1 MVNPQSAV
9 ANNTYPAMPRIPRVR
24 GLQSLQLAMAPSAP
38 STRTPFVGPRAVST
52 TCAARSKNTEW
63 VRGKL
68 WKGEAPGP
76 EDPYTQRPEPE
87 DPSNLPEEA
96 LESRR
101 HYTPAPVPVQASR
114 LPLPPKRTEATAEKE
129 LKSLDPTYV
138 PATGAEGLE
147 EINPIRS
154 WWEQPG
160 HWGEESEF
168 RGFASPDKVAEKAV
182 VEVYLRRAV
191 VEVLALQQAGEF
203 PQWATRKWRRGDRS
217 DLEQALAVE
226 MQVQDGTASL
236 KGDASFVSQSL
247 TAEAEEGAEAHEQPV
262 SLDEAKEMS
271 KTWDSSWK
279 DLVLDDQVKFALR
292 KRLYQLTGTLIPD
305 AKLGAAR
312 TVKHVLTLASK
323 QPKPPKLAQ
332 LLSRRDDLQKLPNI
346 KVHSRKI
353 GPIDKEMAVG
363 RWKVIEEELKKR
375 DLPVTGTG
383 GLSKNKERDWLSG
396 KM

>member
-1 MVNPQSAV
+1 
-9 ANNTYPAMPRIPRVR
+9 MPRIPRVR
-24 GLQSLQLAMAPSAP
+24 GLQSLPLAIAPSAP
-38 STRTPFVGPRAVST
+38 STRTPFVASRGVST
-52 TCAARSKNTEW
+52 TYAAHSKNTEW

-96 LESRR
+96 LESRPR
-101 HYTPAPVPVQASR
+101 YGSGPAPVQASR

-129 LKSLDPTYV
+129 LKSADPTYV
-138 PATGAEGLE
+138 PATDAEGLE
-147 EINPIRS
+147 EINAIKS

-168 RGFASPDKVAEKAV
+168 RGFGSPDKVVEKAV

-191 VEVLALQQAGEF
+191 VEVLALQEAGAF
-203 PQWATRKWRRGDRS
+203 SQWATKKWRKGDRS
-217 DLEQALAVE
+217 DLDQVLALE
-226 MQVQDGTASL
+226 IQVQDGTASL
-236 KGDASFVSQSL
+236 KGDASSVSQSL
-247 TAEAEEGAEAHEQPV
+247 TAEAEEAVEAHEQPV
-262 SLDEAKEMS
+262 SLEEAKEMT

-292 KRLYQLTGTLIPD
+292 KRLYQLTGNLIPD

-332 LLSRRDDLQKLPNI
+332 LLSRRGDLQQLPNI
-346 KVHSRKI
+346 RVHSRKI
-353 GPIDKEMAVG
+353 GPIDKEVAVG

-375 DLPVTGTG
+375 NLPVTGTG

-396 KM
+396 KI

>member
-1 MVNPQSAV
+1 
-9 ANNTYPAMPRIPRVR
+9 MPRIPRVR
-24 GLQSLQLAMAPSAP
+24 GLQSLQLAIAPTAP
-38 STRTPFVGPRAVST
+38 STRTPFVASRAVST

-76 EDPYTQRPEPE
+76 EDPYTQRPELE

-96 LESRR
+96 LEPRPRYGSA
-101 HYTPAPVPVQASR
+101 PAPVQASR

-129 LKSLDPTYV
+129 LKSADPTYV
-138 PATGAEGLE
+138 PAIDVEGLE
-147 EINPIRS
+147 EITAIKS

-168 RGFASPDKVAEKAV
+168 RGFGSPDKAVEKAV

-191 VEVLALQQAGEF
+191 VEVLALQEAGAF
-203 PQWATRKWRRGDRS
+203 AQWATKKWRRGDRS
-217 DLEQALAVE
+217 DLDQALAVE
-226 MQVQDGTASL
+226 ILVQDGTASL
-236 KGDASFVSQSL
+236 EGDASSVSQSL
-247 TAEAEEGAEAHEQPV
+247 TAEAEEAGEAHEQPIP
-262 SLDEAKEMS
+262 LDEAKEMT

-292 KRLYQLTGTLIPD
+292 KRLYQLTGNLIPD

-312 TVKHVLTLASK
+312 TVKHILTLASK

-332 LLSRRDDLQKLPNI
+332 LLSRRSDLQQLPNI
-346 KVHSRKI
+346 KLHSRKI
-353 GPIDKEMAVG
+353 GPIDKEVAVG

-396 KM
+396 KI

>member
-1 MVNPQSAV
+1 
-9 ANNTYPAMPRIPRVR
+9 MPRIPRVR
-24 GLQSLQLAMAPSAP
+24 GLQSLQLAIAPSAP
-38 STRTPFVGPRAVST
+38 PTRTPFVAARAVST
-52 TCAARSKNTEW
+52 TCAARGKNTEW

-87 DPSNLPEEA
+87 DTSNLPEEA
-96 LESRR
+96 LESRPR
-101 HYTPAPVPVQASR
+101 YPAPVLESR

-129 LKSLDPTYV
+129 LKSADPTYV
-138 PATGAEGLE
+138 PATDAEGLE
-147 EINPIRS
+147 EIHAIKS

-168 RGFASPDKVAEKAV
+168 RGFGSPDKVVEKAV

-191 VEVLALQQAGEF
+191 VEVLALQEAGAF
-203 PQWATRKWRRGDRS
+203 SQWASKKWCRGDRG
-217 DLEQALAVE
+217 DLDQALAVE
-226 MQVQDGTASL
+226 IQVQDGTASL
-236 KGDASFVSQSL
+236 KGDASSVSQSL
-247 TAEAEEGAEAHEQPV
+247 TAEAEEAAEAHEQPI
-262 SLDEAKEMS
+262 SLDEARELT

-279 DLVLDDQVKFALR
+279 DLILDEQVKFAVRALLPLQSDYILTSRQLR
-292 KRLYQLTGTLIPD
+292 KRLYQLTGNLIPD

-312 TVKHVLTLASK
+312 TVKHVLTVASK

-332 LLSRRDDLQKLPNI
+332 LLSRRGDVQQLPNV
-346 KVHSRKI
+346 KVHGRKI
-353 GPIDKEMAVG
+353 GPIDKEVAVG

-375 DLPVTGTG
+375 NLPVTGTG

-396 KM
+396 KI